1 MRKSEIL
8 SLEILIN
15 QNCEKVWKVLTTKE
29 LFNECFD
36 FLNIDFNEFKIGE
49 RIYFKILNSN
59 VVDYA
64 IIKQCIE
71 LNRLS
76 YDYYKMNSNDYQNIS
91 FDLILASENFT
102 KLTITASNLKNE
114 AELQH
119 SKNAWNSMLNTLKS
133 YIERTK

>member
-1 MRKSEIL
+1 MRKNEIL

-15 QNCEKVWKVLTTKE
+15 QNRENVWRVLTTKE

-36 FLNIDFNEFKIGE
+36 FLNIEFNELKIGE
-49 RIYFKILNSN
+49 KIFFKILNSN

-64 IIKQCIE
+64 IIKQYIE

-76 YDYYKMNSNDYQNIS
+76 YEYYKMDSNDFQNIS
-91 FDLILASENFT
+91 FHLILANENLT
-102 KLTITASNLKNE
+102 KLTITASNLKDE

-119 SKNAWNSMLNTLKS
+119 TKNAWSSMLNTLKS

>member
-15 QNCEKVWKVLTTKE
+15 RNREKVWKVLTTKE

-36 FLNIDFNEFKIGE
+36 FLNIEFNELKIGE
-49 RIYFKILNSN
+49 RIFFKILNSN

-64 IIKQCIE
+64 IIKQHIE
-71 LNRLS
+71 LNRFS
-76 YDYYKMNSNDYQNIS
+76 YDYYEINSNDFQNIS
-91 FDLILASENFT
+91 FDLILVNENFT
-102 KLTITASNLKNE
+102 KLTITASNLKDE
-114 AELQH
+114 AELKH

-133 YIERTK
+133 Y